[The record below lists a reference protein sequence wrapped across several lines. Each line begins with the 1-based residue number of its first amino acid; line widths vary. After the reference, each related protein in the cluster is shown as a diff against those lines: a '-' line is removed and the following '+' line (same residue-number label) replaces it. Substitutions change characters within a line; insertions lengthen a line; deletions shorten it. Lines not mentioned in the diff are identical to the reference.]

1 MLGTYNFI
9 VSFNKMDNVS
19 SAVSS
24 ALALL
29 ILKRQYRR
37 PALYGFRIRAG
48 LSSSQAGSKVCP
60 SYSPIRFSYFSQI
73 TEQRTFFPFHDTFS
87 AEV

>member
-1 MLGTYNFI
+1 
-9 VSFNKMDNVS
+9 MDNVS
-19 SAVSS
+19 SALSS

-60 SYSPIRFSYFSQI
+60 GYSPIRFFLFFSNRLSRGRSSPFTI
-73 TEQRTFFPFHDTFS
+73 LSPQRS
-87 AEV
+87 E